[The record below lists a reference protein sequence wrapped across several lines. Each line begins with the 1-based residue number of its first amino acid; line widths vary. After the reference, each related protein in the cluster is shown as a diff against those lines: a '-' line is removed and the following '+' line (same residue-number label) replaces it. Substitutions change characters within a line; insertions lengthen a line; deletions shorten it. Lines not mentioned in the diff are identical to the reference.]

1 MLNYHKFNYFC
12 DKSDIRMS
20 FASKL
25 TAAAFVLLSLLTLS
39 CNKQDGP
46 EEPEKIVVPE
56 AVDLGLSVKWASFD
70 VGAKQPGE
78 VGWFVSWGETAPKDT
93 YYKWENYAWCN
104 RSQTRLTKYN
114 FKESYGSNPDYRVA
128 LTPDDDIAYVVYGEN
143 WHVPTKEEVQELI
156 DAPFITQSVEKV
168 GGIACLKLT
177 STKTGQS
184 IMFPAGGNCSGTMHP
199 QGQNYAGYF
208 WTAEIEYTTLLFQMD
223 ATYPS
228 NAACLMVSPEVR
240 TSGFTNMYMP
250 NLDRAYGMNVR
261 AVYGKRY

>member
-1 MLNYHKFNYFC
+1 ME
-12 DKSDIRMS
+12 

-25 TAAAFVLLSLLTLS
+25 AATTLVLLSLLALS
-39 CNKQDGP
+39 CTRQDGP
-46 EEPEKIVVPE
+46 EEPEKVVVPE

-70 VGAKQPGE
+70 VGATQPGE

-93 YYKWENYAWCN
+93 YYKWENYIWCN
-104 RSQTRLTKYN
+104 RSNTRLTKYN

-128 LTPDDDIAYVVYGEN
+128 LNPEDDIAYVLYGED

-156 DAPFITQSVEKV
+156 DAPFITQSVERV
-168 GGIACLKLT
+168 GGIDCLKLT

-184 IMFPAGGNCSGTMHP
+184 IMFPAGGNCSSTMYP
-199 QGQNYAGYF
+199 QGENYAGYF

-223 ATYPS
+223 AAQPS

-240 TSGFTNMYMP
+240 TAGFNNMYMP
-250 NLDRAYGMNVR
+250 NLDRAFGMNVR

>member
-1 MLNYHKFNYFC
+1 M
-12 DKSDIRMS
+12 R

-25 TAAAFVLLSLLTLS
+25 TAAALVLLSLLTLS
-39 CNKQDGP
+39 CKKQDGP

-93 YYKWENYAWCN
+93 YYKWENYIWCN
-104 RSQTRLTKYN
+104 RSNTRLTKYN

-156 DAPFITQSVEKV
+156 DAPFITHSVVKV
-168 GGIACLKLT
+168 GTIDCLKLT
-177 STKTGQS
+177 SSKTGQS
-184 IMFPAGGNCSGTMHP
+184 ILFPAGGNCTESMIP
-199 QGQNYAGYF
+199 QGENYAGYF
-208 WTAEIEYTTLLFQMD
+208 WTAEIEYATQLFMMD
-223 ATYPS
+223 AAQPS

-240 TSGFTNMYMP
+240 TSSFVNMMMH
-250 NLDRAYGMNVR
+250 NLGRAYGMNVR